1 MRTFA
6 FKNNNKYWVTR
17 YSFQPNNYSR
27 INRDFFTPN
36 LSTNTNIYVE
46 DGYIFTNP
54 LYSLRLW
61 RHNPDS
67 AKCTYYNQVYP
78 SSISFT
84 FNENASANKIY
95 KNLSIEGSLSNDQ
108 ITSVQFRAND
118 TKNATQLRPTNIFNF
133 TEKGP
138 SLHAN
143 IGRKTQVSR
152 ANVKPIGILRGAY
165 QVYYPENQGLMLY
178 TGKLLSDVL
187 TDEDSLATLEA
198 AGQGYLNNPG
208 LYNATLDINNA
219 ALSNRIFLHV
229 DFFSNYQAS
238 SARTKYTFDPSLA
251 LQVGNT
257 FTSVNAPFQSY
268 GFSIDNSPNRVT
280 LRKTTKVW
288 SDDTAYTDTNV
299 EASGPPSTS
308 GGLSLDGL
316 FVAASLTTD
325 SDTSTVPA
333 DFAALADFNED
344 GTVTTE
350 DLLTLLGS
358 FGVDVVDAATSQLDL
373 DNNNVIAVNDL
384 LLFLAVF
391 GEQNPDNIAAYLAGI
406 NAAAFNSPI
415 TLYAVTP
422 GAIDGEAARGNY
434 ADVTVNLNG
443 NFELDIVNLD
453 YEPTTLDHSR

>member
-36 LSTNTNIYVE
+36 LSTHTY
-46 DGYIFTNP
+46 NP
-54 LYSLRLW
+54 PSYSLRLW

-84 FNENASANKIY
+84 FNENVSANKIY

-118 TKNATQLRPTNIFNF
+118 TKNPTQLRRTNIFNF

-143 IGRKTQVSR
+143 IGRKSAVSR

-178 TGKLLSDVL
+178 AGKLLSDVL

-219 ALSNRIFLHV
+219 AASNRIFLHV
-229 DFFSNYQAS
+229 DFFSNYQTS
-238 SARTKYTFDPSLA
+238 SARTKYTFDPSVA
-251 LQVGNT
+251 LEQG
-257 FTSVNAPFQSY
+257 SLMEGVNAPFQSY
-268 GFSIDNSPNRVT
+268 GFGIDNSPNRVT

-308 GGLSLDGL
+308 GRLSLDGL
-316 FVAASLTTD
+316 FVAYSEVDSSSL
-325 SDTSTVPA
+325 P
-333 DFAALADFNED
+333 ALADFNED
-344 GTVTTE
+344 GFVTTQ
-350 DLLTLLGS
+350 DLITLLGS
-358 FGVDVVDAATSQLDL
+358 FASDVVDAATSQLDL
-373 DNNNVIAVNDL
+373 NNDGEIGVGDL
-384 LLFLAVF
+384 LVFLSAF
-391 GEQNPDNIAAYLAGI
+391 GEQNPNNIAAYLAGI

-443 NFELDIVNLD
+443 NFELDVVNLD

>member
-17 YSFQPNNYSR
+17 YSFRPNNYSTL
-27 INRDFFTPN
+27 NRDFFTPN
-36 LSTNTNIYVE
+36 LTLLPQEGVQNQ
-46 DGYIFTNP
+46 
-54 LYSLRLW
+54 YSLQLW

-67 AKCTYYNQVYP
+67 VKCSYYGQVHP

-84 FNENASANKIY
+84 FNESVSTNKIY

-108 ITSVQFRAND
+108 ITSVGFRAND
-118 TKNATQLRPTNIFNF
+118 TKNPTQLRPTNIFNF

-208 LYNATLDINNA
+208 LYNATLDNNA
-219 ALSNRIFLHV
+219 AASNRIFLHV
-229 DFFSNYQAS
+229 DFFSNYQTS
-238 SARTKYTFDPSLA
+238 SARTKYTFDPSVA
-251 LQVGNT
+251 LEQG
-257 FTSVNAPFQSY
+257 SLMEGVNAPFQSY
-268 GFSIDNSPNRVT
+268 GFGIDNSPNRVT

-308 GGLSLDGL
+308 GRLSLDGL
-316 FVAASLTTD
+316 FVAYSEVDSSSL
-325 SDTSTVPA
+325 P
-333 DFAALADFNED
+333 ALADFNED
-344 GTVTTE
+344 GFVTTQ
-350 DLLTLLGS
+350 DLITLLGS
-358 FGVDVVDAATSQLDL
+358 FGSDVVDAATSQLDL
-373 DNNNVIAVNDL
+373 NNDGEIGVGDL
-384 LLFLAVF
+384 LIYLSAF
-391 GEQNPDNIAAYLAGI
+391 GEQNPNNIAAYLAGI

-443 NFELDIVNLD
+443 NFELDVVNLD

>member
-27 INRDFFTPN
+27 INRDFFTPY
-36 LSTNTNIYVE
+36 LRTINIAS
-46 DGYIFTNP
+46 P
-54 LYSLRLW
+54 SLNNYRFQLW

-67 AKCTYYNQVYP
+67 AKCTYYDEVYP

-84 FNENASANKIY
+84 FNENVSANKIY

-118 TKNATQLRPTNIFNF
+118 TKNPTQLRPTNIFNF

-165 QVYYPENQGLMLY
+165 QVYYPQNQGLNLY
-178 TGKLLSDVL
+178 TGKFLSDVL
-187 TDEDSLATLEA
+187 NDEDSLATLEA
-198 AGQGYLNNPG
+198 AGQGYLNNQ
-208 LYNATLDINNA
+208 YNATSSVNSA
-219 ALSNRIFLHV
+219 AESNRIFLHV

-238 SARTKYTFDPSLA
+238 SARTKYTFDPSVA
-251 LQVGNT
+251 LEQGGS

-268 GFSIDNSPNRVT
+268 GFDIDNSPNRVT

-288 SDDTAYTDTNV
+288 SDDTAYTDTNI
-299 EASGPPSTS
+299 EASGPSSTS
-308 GGLSLDGL
+308 GRLSLDGL
-316 FVAASLTTD
+316 FVVYSEVNSGSL
-325 SDTSTVPA
+325 
-333 DFAALADFNED
+333 AALADFNQD
-344 GTVTTE
+344 GAVTTQ
-350 DLLTLLGS
+350 DLLALLAGFGS
-358 FGVDVVDAATSQLDL
+358 DVVDAATSQLDL
-373 DNNNVIAVNDL
+373 DNNNAIGVGDL
-384 LLFLAVF
+384 LQFLSVF
-391 GEQNPDNIAAYLAGI
+391 GEQNPNNIAAYLAGI
-406 NAAAFNSPI
+406 NAAAVNSPI

>member
-36 LSTNTNIYVE
+36 LSTHTY
-46 DGYIFTNP
+46 NP
-54 LYSLRLW
+54 PSYSLRLW

-84 FNENASANKIY
+84 FNENVSANKIY

-118 TKNATQLRPTNIFNF
+118 TKNPTQLRPTNIFNF

-165 QVYYPENQGLMLY
+165 QVYYPENQGLILY

-219 ALSNRIFLHV
+219 AASNRIFLHV

-238 SARTKYTFDPSLA
+238 STRTKYTFDPSFA
-251 LQVGNT
+251 FQTGGS

-268 GFSIDNSPNRVT
+268 GFAIDNSPNRVT

-308 GGLSLDGL
+308 GRLSLDGL
-316 FVAASLTTD
+316 FVAASLATEAST
-325 SDTSTVPA
+325 SDYSTVA
-333 DFAALADFNED
+333 DDLATLADFNED
-344 GTVTTE
+344 GTVTTQ
-350 DLLTLLGS
+350 DLITLLGS
-358 FGVDVVDAATSQLDL
+358 FASDVVDAATSQLDL
-373 DNNNVIAVNDL
+373 NNDGEIGVGDL
-384 LLFLAVF
+384 LLFLPVF
-391 GEQNPDNIAAYLAGI
+391 GEQTNNIAAYLAGI

-443 NFELDIVNLD
+443 NFELDVVNLD

>member
-36 LSTNTNIYVE
+36 LSTNTS
-46 DGYIFTNP
+46 IFTNP

-67 AKCTYYNQVYP
+67 VKCTYYNQVYP

-118 TKNATQLRPTNIFNF
+118 TKNPTQLRPTNIFNF

-208 LYNATLDINNA
+208 LYNAFLDINNA
-219 ALSNRIFLHV
+219 ATSNRIFLHV

-251 LQVGNT
+251 LQAGNS
-257 FTSVNAPFQSY
+257 FTSVNASFQSY
-268 GFSIDNSPNRVT
+268 GFGIDNSPNRVT

-299 EASGPPSTS
+299 EASGPASTS
-308 GGLSLDGL
+308 GRLSLDGL
-316 FVAASLTTD
+316 FVVYPGDQSSPL
-325 SDTSTVPA
+325 
-333 DFAALADFNED
+333 AALADFDQD
-344 GTVTTE
+344 GVVTIQ
-350 DLLTLLGS
+350 DLLTFIGGYGQ
-358 FGVDVVDAATSQLDL
+358 GVPYQELLDL
-373 DNNNVIAVNDL
+373 NQDGQITVGDL
-384 LLFLAVF
+384 LLFLGAF
-391 GEQNPDNIAAYLAGI
+391 GEASDNIFNFLAGI
-406 NAAAFNSPI
+406 NAVAFNSHI

-422 GAIDGEAARGNY
+422 GGIDGEAARGNY

-453 YEPTTLDHSR
+453 YEATTLDHSR

>member
-36 LSTNTNIYVE
+36 LRTVSYPA
-46 DGYIFTNP
+46 P
-54 LYSLRLW
+54 LPNNYRLQLW

-67 AKCTYYNQVYP
+67 AKCTYYDEVYP

-84 FNENASANKIY
+84 FNENVSANKIY

-118 TKNATQLRPTNIFNF
+118 TKNPTQLRPTNIFNF

-165 QVYYPENQGLMLY
+165 QVYYPENQGLILY
-178 TGKLLSDVL
+178 TGKSLSNVL
-187 TDEDSLATLEA
+187 NDEDSLATLEA
-198 AGQGYLNNPG
+198 AGQGYLNNQ
-208 LYNATLDINNA
+208 YNATSSVTSA
-219 ALSNRIFLHV
+219 AASNRIFLHV

-238 SARTKYTFDPSLA
+238 SARTKYTLDPSAA
-251 LQVGNT
+251 LEEQGSFN
-257 FTSVNAPFQSY
+257 SVSAPFQSY
-268 GFSIDNSPNRVT
+268 GFGIDNSPNRVT

-288 SDDTAYTDTNV
+288 SDDTAYTDTNI

-308 GGLSLDGL
+308 GRLSLDGL
-316 FVAASLTTD
+316 FVAYSEVNSGSL
-325 SDTSTVPA
+325 A
-333 DFAALADFNED
+333 DLADFNQD
-344 GTVTTE
+344 GFVTTQ
-350 DLLTLLGS
+350 DLLTLLANFNS
-358 FGVDVVDAATSQLDL
+358 DVVDAATSQLDL
-373 DNNNVIAVNDL
+373 DNNNNIGVGDL

-391 GEQNPDNIAAYLAGI
+391 GEQNPNNIPVYLAGL
-406 NAAAFNSPI
+406 NATLISSFAGGSPI

-443 NFELDIVNLD
+443 NFELDVVNLD

>member
-36 LSTNTNIYVE
+36 LTTINTPQGVQNQY
-46 DGYIFTNP
+46 YP
-54 LYSLRLW
+54 RLW
-61 RHNPDS
+61 RHTPDS
-67 AKCTYYNQVYP
+67 AKCTYYDEVYP

-118 TKNATQLRPTNIFNF
+118 TKNPTQLRPTNIFNF

-165 QVYYPENQGLMLY
+165 QIYYPHFQGLNLY
-178 TGKLLSDVL
+178 AGKFLSDVL
-187 TDEDSLATLEA
+187 NDEDSLATLEA
-198 AGQGYLNNPG
+198 AGQGYLNNQ
-208 LYNATLDINNA
+208 YNAVSSVNGA
-219 ALSNRIFLHV
+219 AGSNRIFLHV

-238 SARTKYTFDPSLA
+238 SARTKYTLDPSASLEE
-251 LQVGNT
+251 QGSFN
-257 FTSVNAPFQSY
+257 SVSAPFQSY
-268 GFSIDNSPNRVT
+268 GFGIDNSPNRVT

-299 EASGPPSTS
+299 EASGPASTS
-308 GGLSLDGL
+308 GRLSLDGL
-316 FVAASLTTD
+316 FVVFPGDQSSPLT
-325 SDTSTVPA
+325 
-333 DFAALADFNED
+333 ALADFDQD
-344 GTVTTE
+344 GVVTIQ
-350 DLLTLLGS
+350 DLLTFIGGYGQ
-358 FGVDVVDAATSQLDL
+358 GVPYQELLDL
-373 DNNNVIAVNDL
+373 NQDGQITIGDL
-384 LLFLAVF
+384 LLFLGAF
-391 GEQNPDNIAAYLAGI
+391 GEEAANIFNFLAAI
-406 NAAAFNSPI
+406 NAVAFNSPI

-422 GAIDGEAARGNY
+422 GGIDGEAARGNY